1 MATIRELESGK
12 WQPKCVVEDRSL
24 RPNHSTTT
32 LMPCAGH
39 AGSNRKLTE
48 MFVDRSEAERT
59 TVADSIDRCLQEVT
73 PLK

>member
-12 WQPKCVVEDRSL
+12 WQLKCVVEDRSL

-48 MFVDRSEAERT
+48 MFVDRSEAEAQRLRT
-59 TVADSIDRCLQEVT
+59 ASTAACRRSLR
-73 PLK
+73 